1 MVQELAPCK
10 IYPKEYSYENLVSP
24 HQAAQETDTLKLRV
38 IIVAHSRLGTN
49 NLNLLTAWALLEV
62 RIPI

>member
-38 IIVAHSRLGTN
+38 IIVAHSWLGTIN
-49 NLNLLTAWALLEV
+49 HTLLTVGALREA